1 MADDVNKS
9 SKPVNAIDAVG
20 SSSSSRS
27 IEDVVSRARQS
38 INKPIA
44 EIRKLQQKLQQVRS
58 MRTQLAAEYR
68 YKKEDEDLNEEGISP
83 AQRNED
89 MTKIAIDIAELT
101 PARDKTLGQLRSLRH
116 VTNERSEAGIN
127 RAVSRF
133 VSPKEQQ
140 SRIRGLSRS
149 VNTLEPAIHEAD
161 QRGYLGLEQIKMQK
175 HSQAAGIA
183 AQIEDAQKTG
193 NSSLVN
199 KLGKQLGKVEQDA
212 AVAEKG
218 QQYLRQQGLDPQS
231 KLNNINRVSLK
242 AQDRLKMDELSKT
255 TADTGGRSV
264 RDISAEISDV
274 ASALKE
280 LKEGFNEGAISL
292 EEFNEK
298 AGEASQKFED
308 LTDEEKASAAA
319 GGGGRMGRASRFFQG
334 AAIIGGAAVNIGQAL
349 AVDHKLAQINNAAA
363 VGGQANEKYDSLTRA
378 IQGDMMAQNMILG
391 GGFASADE
399 MQNRLGS
406 RQKYIKEGQI
416 ATDTLTGG
424 AAGATAWA
432 TGGLSLLAG
441 GASTIADSASKVAI
455 GGSDVINR
463 VSEGQTG
470 ANAFAAQMNMM
481 RQIAHVPARQQQ
493 AYSDYVKG
501 LSVAGRESGS
511 YNTTDEMNKSDF
523 IQKLIDNRI
532 STSRAMEAAQTGIAA
547 QGSDVFSSS
556 QVVYSRGLE
565 KMGLGS
571 MEQQMQRMGTLAQQG
586 SKDPMQDLE
595 RIMEEAVSRGFTNSK
610 GVQLMVDSVQGLA
623 QAGGLTALGI
633 DAAGGMTALI
643 GRTLGKKDP
652 SSSTIAEMN
661 EANTAISG
669 VNDVLMDDSVSL
681 ANVARDIGLR
691 KVLKDPLMAKNAA
704 RLTAQD
710 LSVLQSDD
718 EDAKVKLLKS
728 KGLVGAIGKDMKADE
743 SMING
748 IVKVQQGFLGL
759 GGSTMAG
766 AFAPIEVQKAA
777 ARIRE
782 DGISD
787 EEFKRIHTSG
797 TPTERAALQHIFSV
811 NSIATGGKGTTKG
824 MNALFGEDKERF
836 DIPESIRRPINVE
849 RSSDQDIGDKL
860 ISDIVSGTEAQAGNK
875 GTGGIKALGG
885 RQKVLEDSLTKNI
898 DAWSTA
904 AANAAKTMN
913 TEVNT
918 EQFKKLGT
926 TTDEVNTSL
935 KNFGTT
941 LDGLN
946 KKFGEGVEAPGPK
959 YIMHKGVKYPTG
971 SQKINGPKDSR

>member
-1 MADDVNKS
+1 
-9 SKPVNAIDAVG
+9 
-20 SSSSSRS
+20 
-27 IEDVVSRARQS
+27 
-38 INKPIA
+38 
-44 EIRKLQQKLQQVRS
+44 
-58 MRTQLAAEYR
+58 
-68 YKKEDEDLNEEGISP
+68 
-83 AQRNED
+83 
-89 MTKIAIDIAELT
+89 
-101 PARDKTLGQLRSLRH
+101 
-116 VTNERSEAGIN
+116 
-127 RAVSRF
+127 
-133 VSPKEQQ
+133 
-140 SRIRGLSRS
+140 
-149 VNTLEPAIHEAD
+149 
-161 QRGYLGLEQIKMQK
+161 
-175 HSQAAGIA
+175 
-183 AQIEDAQKTG
+183 
-193 NSSLVN
+193 
-199 KLGKQLGKVEQDA
+199 
-212 AVAEKG
+212 
-218 QQYLRQQGLDPQS
+218 
-231 KLNNINRVSLK
+231 
-242 AQDRLKMDELSKT
+242 
-255 TADTGGRSV
+255 
-264 RDISAEISDV
+264 
-274 ASALKE
+274 
-280 LKEGFNEGAISL
+280 
-292 EEFNEK
+292 
-298 AGEASQKFED
+298 
-308 LTDEEKASAAA
+308 
-319 GGGGRMGRASRFFQG
+319 
-334 AAIIGGAAVNIGQAL
+334 
-349 AVDHKLAQINNAAA
+349 
-363 VGGQANEKYDSLTRA
+363 
-378 IQGDMMAQNMILG
+378 
-391 GGFASADE
+391 
-399 MQNRLGS
+399 
-406 RQKYIKEGQI
+406 
-416 ATDTLTGG
+416 
-424 AAGATAWA
+424 
-432 TGGLSLLAG
+432 
-441 GASTIADSASKVAI
+441 
-455 GGSDVINR
+455 
-463 VSEGQTG
+463 
-470 ANAFAAQMNMM
+470 
-481 RQIAHVPARQQQ
+481 
-493 AYSDYVKG
+493 
-501 LSVAGRESGS
+501 
-511 YNTTDEMNKSDF
+511 
-523 IQKLIDNRI
+523 
-532 STSRAMEAAQTGIAA
+532 
-547 QGSDVFSSS
+547 
-556 QVVYSRGLE
+556 
-565 KMGLGS
+565 
-571 MEQQMQRMGTLAQQG
+571 
-586 SKDPMQDLE
+586 
-595 RIMEEAVSRGFTNSK
+595 
-610 GVQLMVDSVQGLA
+610 
-623 QAGGLTALGI
+623 
-633 DAAGGMTALI
+633 
-643 GRTLGKKDP
+643 
-652 SSSTIAEMN
+652 MN